1 MKGNEL
7 FIELVLRLKH
17 FSDAAVLWILIKER
31 ADIKEFKTSVVR
43 MAYDQLPGTI
53 DKWAAHRSLKHLQE
67 LGLIRI
73 RIHRKTATL
82 VTVDRQAVFDLLDTE
97 LEERLPGLSKHEF
110 PFLEAWDTERA
121 LRQQKRKAEAEAAAS
136 RPASQADIDDVLLSN
151 LEQSSDYDDH

>member
-17 FSDAAVLWILIKER
+17 FADAAVLWILIKER
-31 ADIKEFKTSVVR
+31 ADVKEFKTSAVR

-53 DKWAAHRSLKHLQE
+53 DRNAAQRAFKSLQDR
-67 LGLIRI
+67 GLIRV
-73 RIHRKTATL
+73 RIHRKTATM
-82 VTVDRQAVFDLLDTE
+82 VTVNREAVFDLLDSE

-121 LRQQKRKAEAEAAAS
+121 LPQQKRQAAS
-136 RPASQADIDDVLLSN
+136 NPPSNAQINEVILSN